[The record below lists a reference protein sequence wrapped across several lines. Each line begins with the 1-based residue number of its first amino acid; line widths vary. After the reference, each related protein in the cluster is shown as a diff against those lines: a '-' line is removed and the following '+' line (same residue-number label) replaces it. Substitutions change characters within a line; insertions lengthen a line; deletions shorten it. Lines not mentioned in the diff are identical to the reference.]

1 MAVVISIIGKY
12 DDKGIA
18 KAQKELAGLGGSAD
32 KNSKVL
38 GALGGAAKIAGVAA
52 LGAAVGFG
60 AFAVKGIAA
69 AEEAA
74 TAQARLDQVA
84 KSMGFVGGA
93 YEGATQRLQT
103 YASELSKQIAVE
115 DETILSVQA
124 KLATFKE
131 VGKTMDEAGGAMDRA
146 TQAAFDLA
154 ATGFGSAETNA
165 IQLGK
170 ALNDPVKGISALS
183 RAGVTFTEAEKEKI
197 KVLVESGKAAEAQEM
212 ILGALDSQVGGVAA
226 ATANASDKMKVGFS
240 ELQENVGTALLPTF
254 NKIADTLIPIME
266 SLQEPLAQVAQ
277 VIGGVLSEAFDA
289 IAPVIPI
296 VAKAFADIAGVV
308 AGALGAALSA
318 LIPVL
323 TPVLETFAALVEKI
337 GPLLQPLL
345 DKIAGLLANVLSAL
359 VPLIDPLTEFVF
371 TLLEAL
377 APILDIVIDVLM
389 ILVDALKPILN
400 AIIPILPALSSLIEL
415 LGKILTPI
423 LEALT
428 PVIEVL
434 ANVLSDVL
442 VRAVGL
448 ILTALGYLIIGFS
461 KLAPFVLENVTKP
474 IVSAFITMAENVVG
488 AAASM
493 LGWVPGLGDKLNEA
507 KDAIGTFKTQAED
520 AISSA
525 ADTISKEGTRIGEEL
540 VANGVESMTNPEAV
554 KKTKNAGIK
563 MGENLA
569 GGVIQGLQNT
579 QLDVN
584 STSAKTIQG
593 AIDAAK
599 NTAGV
604 KSPSTV
610 FAEIGKNL
618 TQGLVQGIKA
628 GGDDVR
634 KVLQESFVSWF
645 SETKDKLKGEL
656 QEIRGEMQDF
666 AATVASTMSSLFD
679 FGSAQTGSTDRLKA
693 IAEAEANLAKAQKD
707 YNEAAA
713 KALESKSDA
722 PSMEAVLAAQS
733 ALASAKAAGENLG
746 LTFIQSL
753 NSQANQAFAFGAKID
768 QALALGLTRES
779 LAKVLEAGPI
789 VGSEI
794 LDSLIAGGVETINQT
809 NQLVESVSAAAKK
822 VGEQTGIHFFGTG
835 VTSAQETYNGFKAN
849 FGKGGPARK
858 AMENLMDNLAESL
871 NRTSTITVTTV
882 NRVITENVRATP
894 RAKGGPVSPS
904 ELYLVGEKGPE
915 FFVPNTAGNII
926 PNDKITSMSGRSGN
940 GNGGSGAGSGTT
952 INLTVNAG
960 MGTQGAEVGRQIVD
974 ALKAYERRNGSVYVS
989 A

>member
-18 KAQKELAGLGGSAD
+18 KAQKELAGLGGQATSQ
-32 KNSKVL
+32 SKVM
-38 GALGGAAKIAGVAA
+38 GALGGAMKVAGVAA

-93 YEGATQRLQT
+93 YEGATERLAD
-103 YASELSKQIAVE
+103 YATELSKQIAVE

-124 KLATFKE
+124 KLATFKQI
-131 VGKTMDEAGGAMDRA
+131 GSTMDEAGGAMDRA

-183 RAGVTFTEAEKEKI
+183 RAGVTFTDAEKEKI

-212 ILGALDSQVGGVAA
+212 ILGALESQVGGVAK
-226 ATANASDKMKVGFS
+226 ATANASDKMKIGFG
-240 ELQENVGTALLPTF
+240 ELQESVGTALLPTF

-266 SLQEPLAQVAQ
+266 SLQEPLGQVAE

-296 VAKAFADIAGVV
+296 IAKALADVAGVV

-377 APILDIVIDVLM
+377 APILDIVVDVLM
-389 ILVDALKPILN
+389 VLVDALKPILN

-428 PVIEVL
+428 PVIEIL
-434 ANVLSDVL
+434 ANILSDVL

-448 ILTALGYLIIGFS
+448 IMTALGFWIIGMS
-461 KLAPFVLENVTKP
+461 KIAPFILNNVTKP
-474 IVSAFITMAENVVG
+474 VVSAFLTMAENVVG
-488 AAASM
+488 AAATM

-507 KDAIGTFKTQAED
+507 KDAIGAFKTSAEKSIGD
-520 AISSA
+520 A
-525 ADTISKEGTRIGEEL
+525 ADKIGKEGTRIGQEL
-540 VANGVESMTNPEAV
+540 VDNGVESMTNPEAV
-554 KKTKNAGIK
+554 KKTKNAGESVGKSLSKGMIQGMDQYRPMVATAAASTVDAANQAAK
-563 MGENLA
+563 DA
-569 GGVIQGLQNT
+569 GGI
-579 QLDVN
+579 
-584 STSAKTIQG
+584 
-593 AIDAAK
+593 
-599 NTAGV
+599 

-610 FAEIGKNL
+610 WAQMGRDL
-618 TQGLVQGIKA
+618 TAGLNNGLKE
-628 GGDDVR
+628 GGDEVR
-634 KVLQESFVSWF
+634 KTIQTNFGDWF
-645 SETKDKLKGEL
+645 TTTKDKLKSEL
-656 QEIRGEMQDF
+656 DEAKGAFNDF
-666 AATVASTMSSLFD
+666 ASSVSGAISSAINFGAANDMTTV
-679 FGSAQTGSTDRLKA
+679 
-693 IAEAEANLAKAQKD
+693 N
-707 YNEAAA
+707 
-713 KALESKSDA
+713 
-722 PSMEAVLAAQS
+722 
-733 ALASAKAAGENLG
+733 AAGETVGMSFMEGLRAQAAQAVEFAKKVKTLISMNLSEAA
-746 LTFIQSL
+746 LTQVLDAGAVAGTAI
-753 NSQANQAFAFGAKID
+753 AN
-768 QALALGLTRES
+768 E
-779 LAKVLEAGPI
+779 
-789 VGSEI
+789 
-794 LDSLIAGGVETINQT
+794 LIAGGATAITETND
-809 NQLVESVSAAAKK
+809 LVSSTQAAADE
-822 VGEQTGIHFFGTG
+822 VGQLAAANFYGSG
-835 VTSAQETYNGFKAN
+835 VASAQKTYEGFRDN
-849 FGKGGPARK
+849 FGAGGPARK
-858 AMENLMDNLAESL
+858 ALESLMDGLADSMKR
-871 NRTSTITVTTV
+871 NTTITVTTINKVLTQYGSTGSKGDLVFGAEGGIV
-882 NRVITENVRATP
+882 NRPTMALI
-894 RAKGGPVSPS
+894 
-904 ELYLVGEKGPE
+904 GEAGPE
-915 FFVPNTAGNII
+915 AVIPLSRSLGNS
-926 PNDKITSMSGRSGN
+926 PLPTGRSMGN
-940 GNGGSGAGSGTT
+940 GSGGNSGTT

-960 MGTQGAEVGRQIVD
+960 MGADGAAVGEQIVS
-974 ALKAYERRNGSVYVS
+974 ALRQYQRRNGALPLTV

>member
-60 AFAVKGIAA
+60 AFALKGVEAASDLGEAVSKANVIFGKDGAKEIEAWAGTAAKTLGQSKQQAIDAA
-69 AEEAA
+69 ATFAIFGKSAGLTGQNLTGFSTKLGGLASDLASFNNTSTDEAITAIGAALRGESEPIRKYGVLLDDATLKAEYFAITGKKVTGTLTPQQKVLAAQSSIMKQTADAQGDFARTSDGLANSQKTLESTFANLKTEVGQGLLPVMTSIAQTLTPIVEELGEPLGKIAE
-74 TAQARLDQVA
+74 V
-84 KSMGFVGGA
+84 VGGA
-93 YEGATQRLQT
+93 
-103 YASELSKQIAVE
+103 
-115 DETILSVQA
+115 
-124 KLATFKE
+124 
-131 VGKTMDEAGGAMDRA
+131 
-146 TQAAFDLA
+146 
-154 ATGFGSAETNA
+154 
-165 IQLGK
+165 
-170 ALNDPVKGISALS
+170 
-183 RAGVTFTEAEKEKI
+183 
-197 KVLVESGKAAEAQEM
+197 
-212 ILGALDSQVGGVAA
+212 
-226 ATANASDKMKVGFS
+226 
-240 ELQENVGTALLPTF
+240 
-254 NKIADTLIPIME
+254 
-266 SLQEPLAQVAQ
+266 
-277 VIGGVLSEAFDA
+277 LSEAFDA

-308 AGALGAALSA
+308 AGALGTALSA

-323 TPVLETFAALVEKI
+323 TPVLETFASLVEKI

-377 APILDIVIDVLM
+377 APILDIVVDVLM

-507 KDAIGTFKTQAED
+507 KDAIGTFRTQAED
-520 AISSA
+520 AISGA
-525 ADTISKEGTRIGEEL
+525 ADTIGKEGAKIGQEL
-540 VANGVESMTNPEAV
+540 VDQGVTSMTNPEAV

-563 MGENLA
+563 MGQNLA
-569 GGVIQGLQNT
+569 GGVMQGLQNT

-584 STSAKTIQG
+584 STSASMIQG
-593 AIDAAK
+593 AIDAANK
-599 NTAGV
+599 TAGV

-610 FAEIGKNL
+610 FAEMGRML
-618 TQGLVQGIKA
+618 TAGLVQGIRE

-645 SETKDKLKGEL
+645 SETKNKLKTEL
-656 QEIRGEMQDF
+656 DDAKGAFNDF
-666 AATVASTMSSLFD
+666 ASSVSGAITSAINFGAANEMTTV
-679 FGSAQTGSTDRLKA
+679 
-693 IAEAEANLAKAQKD
+693 N
-707 YNEAAA
+707 
-713 KALESKSDA
+713 
-722 PSMEAVLAAQS
+722 
-733 ALASAKAAGENLG
+733 AAGETVGMTFMEG
-746 LTFIQSL
+746 LRAQA
-753 NSQANQAFAFGAKID
+753 SQAVEFAKKVEEVIALKLSPAALTQVLSTGAVAGVAIID
-768 QALALGLTRES
+768 E
-779 LAKVLEAGPI
+779 
-789 VGSEI
+789 
-794 LDSLIAGGVETINQT
+794 LIAGGVGAITETND
-809 NQLVESVSAAAKK
+809 LVSSTQAAADK
-822 VGEQTGIHFFGTG
+822 VGEMAATNFHGAG
-835 VTSAQETYNGFKAN
+835 VKSAQETYNGFKDN

-882 NRVITENVRATP
+882 NKVLTQYGSTNS
-894 RAKGGPVSPS
+894 KGD
-904 ELYLVGEKGPE
+904 LVFGAEGGIVNRPTMALIGEAGPE
-915 FFVPNTAGNII
+915 AVIPLDRTRGNS
-926 PNDKITSMSGRSGN
+926 PLPMTGGGRANSA
-940 GNGGSGAGSGTT
+940 STT